1 MEPQQSH
8 PARPG
13 IAEVIAALVA
23 GALAVGGAL
32 ALPELPAAETGGL
45 AITITP
51 SDGAWW
57 VLIALIAVQVALLMW
72 AGHSP
77 RVVLTAVSVVPAL
90 HAAIVPGTTF
100 SLVTVAVSFAVFW
113 AALRR
118 PLRKLA
124 VALPATVLL
133 VSSAQT
139 VNDLRSA
146 GAFDLG
152 TVMGAVLQA
161 VTVVGVPLIIGLFF
175 AARSEAR
182 VSRTNEI
189 AALKSERDA
198 LIQAAVSRERIS
210 MSRELHDI
218 AAHHMS
224 GIALL
229 ASAIYKQV
237 DSDPEAA
244 KLSAQQVR
252 AQSKSVLDDLRRVIG
267 LLRDEADGSRSVET
281 LASIHELVETRLGA
295 RLEVRSGDYELG
307 AGIGPLAQLVAYR
320 MVQESL
326 ANVTTHA
333 PGANCVVEIDDSHA
347 DHLRVM
353 VTNDGQHAPDSGPG
367 SGFGLIGMR
376 ERADLVDAELSHGA
390 TEDGGWR
397 VTLTVRREPT

>member
-1 MEPQQSH
+1 MQTTQSH

-13 IAEVIAALVA
+13 LAEVIAALVA

-32 ALPELPAAETGGL
+32 TLPELPGTETGGS
-45 AITITP
+45 ITITP

-57 VLIALIAVQVALLMW
+57 LLIALIAVQVVLLMW

-77 RVVLTAVSVVPAL
+77 RAVLTAIAVVPAL
-90 HAAIVPGTTF
+90 HAAFVPGTTF

-118 PLRKLA
+118 PLKKLT
-124 VALPATVLL
+124 VALPITALL

-139 VNDLRSA
+139 VNDIRSA
-146 GAFDLG
+146 GAFDFG

-161 VTVVGVPLIIGLFF
+161 VTVVGVPLVIGLFF
-175 AARSEAR
+175 AARREAR
-182 VSRTNEI
+182 VSRANEI

-237 DSDPEAA
+237 DADPEAA

-252 AQSKSVLDDLRRVIG
+252 SQSKTVLDDLRRVIG
-267 LLRDEADGSRSVET
+267 LLRDDADGSRSVET
-281 LASIHELVETRLGA
+281 LASLRELVATRLGA
-295 RLEVRSGDYELG
+295 RLEVREGDHELG
-307 AGIGPLAQLVAYR
+307 TGIGPLAQLVAYR

-326 ANVTTHA
+326 ANVATHA
-333 PGANCVVEIDDSHA
+333 PGANCVVEINDSHA
-347 DHLRVM
+347 DHLRVV

-367 SGFGLIGMR
+367 GGFGLVGMR
-376 ERADLVDAELSHGA
+376 ERADLVDAELSYGS

-397 VTLTVRREPT
+397 VTLTLRREPA

>member
-1 MEPQQSH
+1 VQTTQSH
-8 PARPG
+8 PARPAL
-13 IAEVIAALVA
+13 AEVIAALVA

-32 ALPELPAAETGGL
+32 TLPDLSSAETGEP
-45 AITITP
+45 AITISP

-57 VLIALIAVQVALLMW
+57 VLIALIAVQVILLMW

-77 RVVLTAVSVVPAL
+77 RAVLTAVSVVPAL
-90 HAAIVPGTTF
+90 HAVFVPGTTF

-118 PLRKLA
+118 PLRKLTVVLP
-124 VALPATVLL
+124 VAVLL
-133 VSSAQT
+133 VSSAQL
-139 VNDLRSA
+139 VNDIRTA
-146 GAFDLG
+146 GLFEPL
-152 TVMGAVLQA
+152 TLLGAVLQA
-161 VTVVGVPLIIGLFF
+161 LTVVGVPLIIGLFF
-175 AARSEAR
+175 AARTEAR
-182 VSRTNEI
+182 VSRANEI
-189 AALKSERDA
+189 AALKGERDA

-237 DSDPEAA
+237 DVDPEAA

-252 AQSKSVLDDLRRVIG
+252 AQSTTVLDDLRRVIG
-267 LLRDEADGSRSVET
+267 LLRDDAEGSRSVET
-281 LASIHELVETRLGA
+281 LASLGELVETRIGA
-295 RLEVRSGDYELG
+295 RLEVHRGDHELG
-307 AGIGPLAQLVAYR
+307 TGIGPLAQLVAYR

-347 DHLRVM
+347 DHLKVI
-353 VTNDGQHAPDSGPG
+353 VTNDGEHAPDPGPR
-367 SGFGLIGMR
+367 SGFGLVGMR
-376 ERADLVDAELSHGA
+376 ERADLVDAELSYGA
-390 TEDGGWR
+390 TDDGGWR
-397 VTLTVRREPT
+397 VELTVRRERP